1 LPWWCLHWAR
11 YKELFTK
18 PKILLR
24 QTADNIIATFDD
36 KRFFALNSILVFQID
51 EKFDI
56 DYKFAL
62 AILNSKLTS
71 FIYKNLTGEEGR
83 GFAEVKPKNVR
94 KLFVPKISIEQQKP
108 FVELVDKIME
118 LKKVDSKVDT
128 TELEKQIDTMVYELY
143 GLTSEEIAVV
153 EGR

>member
-36 KRFFALNSILVFQID
+36 KRFFALNSILVFQIV